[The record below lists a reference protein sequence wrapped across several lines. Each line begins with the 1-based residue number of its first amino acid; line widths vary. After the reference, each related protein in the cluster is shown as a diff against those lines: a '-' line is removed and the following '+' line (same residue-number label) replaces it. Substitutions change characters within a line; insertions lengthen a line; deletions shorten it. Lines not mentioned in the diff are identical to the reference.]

1 MFLNICFFVHPRI
14 NKNLLSYYHYIKMYG
29 FHYFIRSS
37 PSFFELTY
45 MLLQNKCMY
54 NVTNSFKWKKEKN
67 MQTSLYG
74 KIKEKREVE
83 SEWLIGANTQ
93 NISYLLIVATQHKT
107 RQRHLRRLL
116 MRVKARIND
125 GKAQGRSL
133 ADS

>member
-1 MFLNICFFVHPRI
+1 
-14 NKNLLSYYHYIKMYG
+14 
-29 FHYFIRSS
+29 
-37 PSFFELTY
+37 
-45 MLLQNKCMY
+45 
-54 NVTNSFKWKKEKN
+54 
-67 MQTSLYG
+67 MQTALYG
-74 KIKEKREVE
+74 KIKENREVE